1 MSNETTMA
9 TTSVPSNSQNISTS
23 ANLISSL
30 MPIFLIM
37 ILFYFLIMRPNMKK
51 ENQRQKMINSIKKG
65 DKVIAGGLIGVV
77 HKVVNEKEIVLELAE
92 NVRVHI
98 LRAYIT
104 EVLDRKSLLGVM
116 VNEVD
121 KKNSRSKNEIENSN
135 RME

>member
-104 EVLDRKSLLGVM
+104 EVLDKKSLLGVI

-121 KKNSRSKNEIENSN
+121 KKNSRSQNEIENSN